1 MKIIIQ
7 YYIVASMYI
16 ETVSTRRGGKIYK
29 CILLRESFRE
39 DGKVKHRTI
48 ANLTNRPD
56 DEISAIRFALKHKGQ
71 LPNDIAILDKGDL
84 DCEQGLNVGAII
96 VISKV
101 AERLGITQSLGCSR
115 NGKLAL
121 WQVMARIIQQGSR
134 LGAVRLAETHA
145 ACDIL
150 GLGKFI
156 EDHLYRNLDWLASKQ
171 IEIEDRLFKLKQAKS
186 HCHLFLYDVTSSYL
200 EGECNEFG
208 EFGYNRDKKKGK
220 KQIVIGLLTDHEG
233 DPVSVQV
240 FHGNTSDNTTVLEQI
255 QKIVVRFGVKRSIF
269 VGDRGMLKGPQ
280 LAQIGDQAEHITA
293 LTTLQIRT
301 LIKQKVFSLGM
312 FQNNTQTIHHNGL
325 RYILRRNPI
334 RQQEMQE
341 IREKKRKS
349 VESLVDEKNNY
360 LERSKRA
367 SEIAACKAVN
377 AKLKKLAIDKWLKVK
392 SQERKLI
399 LEVDLKALD
408 VASELDG
415 CYVIKTNVK
424 ESLEATSKIIHDR
437 YKDLALVEWAFR
449 TCKEEFL
456 ELRPHYV
463 RKAKRTEGHVFVIM
477 LAYKIVRYLA
487 QCWREIGV
495 TIEEGIQELDSIC
508 LNTVMNNYKASFK
521 VIPKPRLLGRK
532 LLEALNIQLPK
543 VVSDKGIVISPRKK
557 LVRHPSVRHGA
568 IHNESEVTSTKKA

>member
-1 MKIIIQ
+1 
-7 YYIVASMYI
+7 MYI
-16 ETVSTRRGGKIYK
+16 ETVSTRRGGKVYK
-29 CILLRESFRE
+29 CVLLRESFR
-39 DGKVKHRTI
+39 DGNKVRHRTI

-56 DEISAIRFALKHKGQ
+56 DEIAAIRFALQHKGK
-71 LPNDIAILDKGDL
+71 LPDDTSILDKGEP
-84 DCEQGLNVGAII
+84 DCEQGLSVGAIV
-96 VISKV
+96 VISEV
-101 AERLGITQSLGCSR
+101 AERLGITESLGCSR
-115 NGKLAL
+115 EGKLAL
-121 WQVMARIIQQGSR
+121 WQVIARIIQQGSR

-156 EDHLYRNLDWLASKQ
+156 EDHLYLNLDWLASKQ

-220 KQIVIGLLTDHEG
+220 KQIVIGLLTDHDG

-293 LTTLQIRT
+293 LTALQIRT
-301 LIKQKVFSLGM
+301 LIKQKIFSLEM
-312 FQNNTQTIHHNGL
+312 FQNKTHTIHHNGN
-325 RYILRRNPI
+325 RYILRRNPV
-334 RQQEMQE
+334 RQQEIE
-341 IREKKRKS
+341 AIREEKRKS
-349 VESLVDEKNNY
+349 VESLVNEKNIY
-360 LERSKRA
+360 LEKSKRA
-367 SEIAACKAVN
+367 SEIAACKTVN

-392 SQERKLI
+392 SQERTLI
-399 LEVDLKALD
+399 LEIDQKVLDKA
-408 VASELDG
+408 SQLDG

-424 ESLEATSKIIHDR
+424 ESPEATSKIIHDR

-449 TCKEEFL
+449 TCKEDFL

-463 RKAKRTEGHVFVIM
+463 RKTKRTEGHVFVVM

-487 QCWREIGV
+487 QCWREIEV
-495 TIEEGIQELDSIC
+495 TVEEGIQELDSIC
-508 LNTVMNNYKASFK
+508 LNTIMNTGKATFR

-532 LLEALNIQLPK
+532 LLEALNMQLPK
-543 VVSDKGIVISPRKK
+543 IVPDKGIIISPRKK
-557 LVRHPSVRHGA
+557 LVRHPSRRHRA
-568 IHNESEVTSTKKA
+568 IHNEAEIASTKQA